1 MALLVN
7 LRHLEDKNLHLRGE
21 LSVADL
27 ELERLDEMIHVSHP
41 LSYDLEVQKLDQ
53 GVLVQGSLALLLDC
67 ECVRCLGA
75 YRHFLKLDHW
85 ACHLALSGE
94 EKIEVVNDLVDLTPY
109 VREDIVLAFPQHPL
123 CKPDCRGLVST
134 QTTPEKS
141 LGGAAIAEST
151 ASAWAALDRLK
162 LSD

>member
-21 LSVADL
+21 FSVADL
-27 ELERLDEMIHVSHP
+27 ELERLDEMIHVSRP

-53 GVLVQGSLALLLDC
+53 GVLVQGRLALMLDC
-67 ECVRCLGA
+67 ECVRCLGG

-94 EKIEVVNDLVDLTPY
+94 EKIEVLHIPKQRIY
-109 VREDIVLAFPQHPL
+109 SIVVGNVVAKIRH
-123 CKPDCRGLVST
+123 RRR
-134 QTTPEKS
+134 
-141 LGGAAIAEST
+141 IN
-151 ASAWAALDRLK
+151 R
-162 LSD
+162 